1 MLLPLMLTKDKNLTH
16 QNLTSICSFRFGL
29 YIDWRTLGEDNIDTG
44 KGNLRRLEMKS
55 FKDNKAHA
63 NTWQGFS
70 IYDFEQFL
78 TLRDYARVPLFE
90 NLSSYRN
97 REHGIYASN
106 VHTAQFIGGLVA
118 DNQW

>member
-1 MLLPLMLTKDKNLTH
+1 
-16 QNLTSICSFRFGL
+16 L